1 MMFEIVVITPPD
13 FIPDEAI
20 MCNALFAWG
29 LTHLHLRKPNA
40 DISSMRRF
48 LEMVEPKYRNRIVI
62 HGYAELVEEY
72 GLMGLHLKGSE
83 LFSEGSAQEI
93 DEANSVPNS
102 ETNSVAHAKFPGA
115 TKSIVISIS
124 CHSIEEIERA
134 KTLDIKPRY
143 ILLSPIYE
151 SISKKGYGGD
161 KKFEYDLVRGCEI
174 PVIAL
179 GGITPER
186 VEECRER
193 GFSGVASL
201 GYIWDSPEE
210 SLERY
215 ISLSTPTVLSIAGFD
230 PSSGAGITAD
240 IKSFEICGAYGLG
253 AVSAITYQNSERFEG
268 CNWLPKE
275 MILRELENLDE
286 RGHRRLSAAK
296 IGLIENGDTL
306 LAICRF
312 LRERYPGISILW
324 DPILR
329 PTAATSSPNNGECFS
344 SGSEESGCSSLNR
357 ESNGEESPWSSSGER
372 ESWCNHTDEERGKGS
387 QNCESNGGEWLRS
400 EEWRSKLPEILEE
413 VDLITPNL
421 PEAEQLFKIDKES
434 LNSISEKK
442 GPLNSCEKR
451 NPHATCE
458 SGGKRDKLS
467 KIAQRF
473 NTAILLKGGHS
484 PQPEY
489 STDTLYLPNGDIE
502 HFALIKSPH
511 EKHGTGCFLSSTI
524 IALIA
529 KGTSLREACS
539 EAQVRIL
546 QFLKSNESR
555 IGYHHIGR
563 APKSSPEI
571 MDAPLMFITAPRPDM
586 TIPEEVELVCR
597 GGVRWIQLRMK
608 DSSDSEMLAV
618 GRRVKEICRRYG
630 AIFIV
635 NDSVEIA
642 RALDSDGVH
651 LGMSDMSPIEAHKI
665 LGEGKIIGGTCNT
678 FEDLM
683 ERSREGVDYVGLGPY
698 RFTTTKRNLSPTLG
712 LEGYRDICTKARE
725 SGIALPIYAIGGIT
739 EEDITP
745 LFKTGISGVA
755 ISGAILNAPKI
766 EKGAEDMIKELNKSI
781 KNRER

>member
-1 MMFEIVVITPPD
+1 MMFKIIVITPPD

-20 MCNALFAWG
+20 LCNALFARG
-29 LTHLHLRKPNA
+29 LTHLHLRKPKA

-48 LEMVEPKYRNRIVI
+48 LEIVEPKYRSRIVI

-72 GLMGLHLKGSE
+72 GLMGVHLKGSE
-83 LFSEGSAQEI
+83 LIGEGSEQGTN
-93 DEANSVPNS
+93 EANAEPL
-102 ETNSVAHAKFPGA
+102 
-115 TKSIVISIS
+115 TKAIGKIKDRVISIS
-124 CHSIEEIERA
+124 CHSIEEIERV

-161 KKFEYDLVRGCEI
+161 KKFDLDALKRCEI
-174 PVIAL
+174 PIIAL

-186 VEECRER
+186 VEECRQM

-210 SLERY
+210 APERY

-240 IKSFEICGAYGLG
+240 IKSFEMCGAYGLT
-253 AVSAITYQNSERFEG
+253 AVSAITYQNSERFDG

-286 RGHRRLSAAK
+286 RGHRRVSVAK

-306 LAICRF
+306 LAICRY
-312 LRERYPGISILW
+312 LRERYPGIYILW

-329 PTAATSSPNNGECFS
+329 PTAATSTPTESTWCS
-344 SGSEESGCSSLNR
+344 SGDEKS
-357 ESNGEESPWSSSGER
+357 WSSSGER
-372 ESWCNHTDEERGKGS
+372 ESWCNHAGEESLKGS
-387 QNCESNGGEWLRS
+387 QNCEKEGWDALRS
-400 EEWRSKLPEILEE
+400 ESWKRSLPEILKE

-421 PEAEQLFKIDKES
+421 PEAEQLFKINNDS
-434 LNSISEKK
+434 PNPVLEKK
-442 GPLNSCEKR
+442 GPLDSYEKR

-458 SGGKRDKLS
+458 SGGKLNKLS
-467 KIAQRF
+467 EIAQRF

-484 PQPEY
+484 PQSEY

-502 HFALIKSPH
+502 HFALIKTPH

-524 IALIA
+524 VALIA
-529 KGTSLREACS
+529 KGASLREACT
-539 EAQVRIL
+539 EAQVRVL
-546 QFLKSNESR
+546 QFLESNESR
-555 IGYHHIGR
+555 LGYHHIGR
-563 APKSSPEI
+563 VSKSSPEI
-571 MDAPLMFITAPRPDM
+571 IDTPLMFITAPHPDM
-586 TIPEEVELVCR
+586 TIPEEVELICR

-608 DSSDSEMLAV
+608 ESSDSEMLAV
-618 GRRVKEICRRYG
+618 GRRVKEICRRYS

-635 NDSVEIA
+635 NDRVEIA

-651 LGMSDMSPIEAHKI
+651 LGKSDMNPIEARKI
-665 LGEGKIIGGTCNT
+665 LGEEKIIGATCNT
-678 FEDLM
+678 FEDLK
-683 ERSREGVDYVGLGPY
+683 ERSCEGVDYVGLGPY

-712 LEGYRDICTKARE
+712 LEGYLDICTKARE
-725 SGIALPIYAIGGIT
+725 SGIELPIYAIGGIT
-739 EEDITP
+739 EEDIP
-745 LFKTGISGVA
+745 SLFTRGISGVA
-755 ISGAILNAPKI
+755 ISGAILNAPDI
-766 EKGAEDMIKELNKSI
+766 EEGTEEMVREVNESI
-781 KNRER
+781 KNSKRDNG